1 MYKRIIRFLQV
12 DIWRVSSEDMSPL
25 KYFCLEV
32 LKKVMLAVKFFTTKR
47 VMNDASA
54 LTYSTLLAIV
64 PILAVVFAVARGFG
78 YNKYI
83 EIWFRD
89 AFRSQPQAADVIVGF
104 VNSYLI
110 HTKSG
115 VFLGFGLVFML
126 YTVIMLITNIEKT
139 FNDIWQVKKKRSIF
153 RTFTDYFALMFMIP
167 IVIVVTSG
175 ISIFF
180 ATLTGS
186 LPDLFLITP
195 TLGFLLD
202 LSPYVLMSALF
213 IALYVFMPNTHVK
226 VRSCIVPGILAG
238 VAMQWLQLV
247 YIHSQ
252 IWVSSYNAI
261 YGSFAALPLFML
273 WVQISWTI
281 CLFGAEL
288 SYTSQNL
295 DYYDFNTV
303 TSDISHRF
311 QIVIYTMLMG
321 HICRRFDEG
330 GTPYT
335 INELRDKTGV
345 PIRVVNDLMYNLVE
359 ANLAIEISS
368 DEKGEPS
375 RFVPAMSVDKLS
387 LGIMIDSIESSGKW
401 QLEWHR
407 QNLVQSQW
415 LKAISVR
422 SNYLKQSRELLLKD
436 FCI

>member
-12 DIWRVSSEDMSPL
+12 DIWRVSFEDMSPL

-32 LKKVMLAVKFFTTKR
+32 LKKVMLAVKFFSTKR

-153 RTFTDYFALMFMIP
+153 RTFTDYFALMFIIP

-195 TLGFLLD
+195 ALGFLLD

-226 VRSCIVPGILAG
+226 VRSCIVPGILSG

-359 ANLAIEISS
+359 AHLAIEITS

-401 QLEWHR
+401 QLEWYR